1 MGSKAF
7 QGNVEDMMFS
17 HRDQGP
23 RFLIVD
29 DAPEDRAG
37 IIRILQK
44 GFPGARCVE
53 VSRKRDLATALAH
66 EAFDLVITESRLQG
80 INALKLLRTMKSLSP
95 HTPVV
100 WVSHHIDEE
109 GLVAGIKSGLSD
121 VVSKKHLHRLATVV
135 YENLEKAR
143 PTLEHE
149 QTIQR
154 LTAAEERY
162 RTIAELTAD
171 YAYALRVEPD
181 GTLIYEW
188 VSDTFTRLTG
198 YTLEDVVSGRGWTSF
213 IHPDDLPLAVQRRDR
228 WFAGHSDVSEF
239 RILTRDSEERWLR
252 DHGRPA
258 HSEAEGRVVRIYGAG
273 HDITQRKHLEDPLR
287 QAQKMEAVGRLAG
300 GMAHDFNNLLQVIA
314 GYSDVLLRRLP
325 HRSRLRGY
333 VHEINNVA
341 NQGAMLTRQLMAIS
355 RRQLLQPQVLDL
367 SGIISNM
374 VPMLQRLL
382 GEDIELVTRMDAAL
396 GRIKADA
403 GQLEQV
409 ILNLAVNARD
419 AMPQGGRLILEA
431 TNVDLDQA
439 AATQWVGVAPGP
451 YIRLTVSDTGCG
463 MDAAT
468 QLHIFEPFFTTKEPG
483 KGTGLGL
490 FTAYG
495 IISQNGGHITVD
507 SAPGLGAKFTLYLP
521 RVETSSAEAKP
532 ERSPTTSAHT
542 GETILLV
549 EDEAVVRDLV
559 RQILEDIGYMVLEA
573 ANGEEALQLC
583 RQHHG
588 CLHLLLA
595 DIVLPG
601 ISGPEVAKHLAP
613 AHPELQ
619 ILYMSGYAQ
628 DTLAHYGALEGHS
641 LYLQKPF
648 TAEGLASIVRELL
661 DRPVQ
666 GCAPETV
673 R

>member
-1 MGSKAF
+1 
-7 QGNVEDMMFS
+7 MMFS
-17 HRDQGP
+17 HRDP
-23 RFLIVD
+23 STRFLIVD
-29 DAPEDRAG
+29 DDPNDRAR

-44 GFPGARCVE
+44 GFPGALCVE

-66 EAFDLVITESRLQG
+66 SAFDLAITESRLPW
-80 INALKLLRTMKSLSP
+80 INALKLLRTIKSLLP

-109 GLVAGIKSGLSD
+109 GLIAGIKSGLSD

-135 YENLEKAR
+135 HENLEKAK
-143 PTLEHE
+143 PALEHE

-154 LTAAEERY
+154 LTVSEERY

-171 YAYALRVEPD
+171 YAYSLCVEPD

-198 YTLEDVVSGRGWTSF
+198 YTLEDVVSGSGWTSF
-213 IHPDDLPLAVQRRDR
+213 IRPDDLPLVVQRRDR
-228 WFAGHSDVSEF
+228 WFAGHPDVSEF
-239 RILTRDSEERWLR
+239 RILTRDGEERWLR

-258 HSEAEGRVVRIYGAG
+258 RSEAQGRVVRIYGAG
-273 HDITQRKHLEDPLR
+273 HDITQRKQLEDPLR
-287 QAQKMEAVGRLAG
+287 QAQKMEAIGRLAG

-314 GYSDVLLRRLP
+314 GYSDVLLSRLP
-325 HRSRLRGY
+325 HRSRLRGH
-333 VHEINNVA
+333 VHEIKNVA

-382 GEDIELVTRMDAAL
+382 GEDIELVTRMDSAL
-396 GRIKADA
+396 GRINADA

-439 AATQWVGVAPGP
+439 AATQWVGITPGP

-507 SAPGLGAKFTLYLP
+507 SAPGLGAKFTIYLP
-521 RVETSSAEAKP
+521 RVEASMAEAKP

-559 RQILEDIGYMVLEA
+559 RQILQGIGYTVLEA
-573 ANGEEALQLC
+573 ASGEEALRRC

-588 CLHLLLA
+588 RLHLLLA
-595 DIVLPG
+595 DIVLSG

-613 AHPELQ
+613 SHPEMQ

-628 DTLAHYGALEGHS
+628 DTLARYGALEGHS

-648 TAEGLASIVRELL
+648 TAEGLASMVRELL

-666 GCAPETV
+666 GRAPEAV
-673 R
+673 S